1 MHECLLRKT
10 YDEAQDVRG
19 TSFLRGP
26 KWNEDREREM
36 RSISSLLIR
45 GYVIITYAA
54 AYLKFKEVTS
64 PLGVG

>member
-1 MHECLLRKT
+1 MKQVSCLHECLLRKT

-36 RSISSLLIR
+36 RSISSLLMLYIK
-45 GYVIITYAA
+45 VN
-54 AYLKFKEVTS
+54 
-64 PLGVG
+64 